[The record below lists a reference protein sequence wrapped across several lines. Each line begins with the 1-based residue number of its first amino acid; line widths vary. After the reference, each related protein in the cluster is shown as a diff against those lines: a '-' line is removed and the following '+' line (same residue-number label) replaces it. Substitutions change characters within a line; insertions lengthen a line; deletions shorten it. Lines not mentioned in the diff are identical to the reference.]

1 MQAVP
6 SRTAMAGQIRRN
18 PNRETASR
26 PIVWLA
32 AATLLLATFRALGES
47 TPDNEGL
54 PIGQHAPTFTLR
66 DQNNKEVSLEALLKK
81 GPVALVFHRSVDW
94 CMYCKLQ
101 MIQLEHIQK
110 EIQAVGGQV
119 VGISYDSVDKL
130 KSYANRHKINFPLL
144 SDVGS
149 KTIDAYDIR
158 SKEAPPE
165 ISGFARH
172 ATFIVDQRGI
182 IRSKIFRLSYQER
195 PAVDLL
201 INALTQARNPKEEP
215 KS

>member
-1 MQAVP
+1 MV
-6 SRTAMAGQIRRN
+6 
-18 PNRETASR
+18 
-26 PIVWLA
+26 
-32 AATLLLATFRALGES
+32 AATLISSRLLAAELP

-54 PIGQHAPTFTLR
+54 PIGQRAPAFTLR
-66 DQNNKEVSLEALLKK
+66 DQNDKEVSLEALLKK

-94 CMYCKLQ
+94 CLYCKLQ
-101 MIQLEHIQK
+101 MIQLQRIHK
-110 EIQAVGGQV
+110 EIEAAGGQV
-119 VGISYDSVDKL
+119 VGISYDPVDKL
-130 KSYANRHKINFPLL
+130 KGYAKRQRILFPLL
-144 SDVGS
+144 SDAGS

-172 ATFIVDQRGI
+172 ATFIVDQNGI

-201 INALTQARNPKEEP
+201 INALKAARNPTNVKAET